1 MLLQVSKGLSSKRG
15 QLLPTEDCFRYED
28 TGQLTNWQ
36 IVEPFATTTIQKDI
50 SVMLALKNESKFDFD
65 VFFSLLHTYLVL
77 MNNDQILCTQIY
89 VFVLN
94 HKRMFH
100 AYLIPFD
107 AKARRN
113 LEIMQLY
120 NLVKHDLTLKKNCF
134 TLQSSLSYHFKVSL
148 IRDLAAATCC

>member
-1 MLLQVSKGLSSKRG
+1 MSWQDLTWGKLEQRLSWAELNWAKMSNLKLTYATLSFKRNIK
-15 QLLPTEDCFRYED
+15 QERTRFSNRRLFPIRRHRTIDK
-28 TGQLTNWQ
+28 LTNCRA
-36 IVEPFATTTIQKDI
+36 FCNNNNN
-50 SVMLALKNESKFDFD
+50 LK
-65 VFFSLLHTYLVL
+65 YLVL

-120 NLVKHDLTLKKNCF
+120 NLVKHDLTLKKK
-134 TLQSSLSYHFKVSL
+134 TVSL
-148 IRDLAAATCC
+148 CSHRWVITSKYL

>member
-1 MLLQVSKGLSSKRG
+1 MMSPPVRLLKTVLLLQTLEYATSSFKRTIK
-15 QLLPTEDCFRYED
+15 QERTTSSNRRLFPIRRHRTIDK
-28 TGQLTNWQ
+28 LTNCRA
-36 IVEPFATTTIQKDI
+36 FCNNNNN
-50 SVMLALKNESKFDFD
+50 LK
-65 VFFSLLHTYLVL
+65 YLVL